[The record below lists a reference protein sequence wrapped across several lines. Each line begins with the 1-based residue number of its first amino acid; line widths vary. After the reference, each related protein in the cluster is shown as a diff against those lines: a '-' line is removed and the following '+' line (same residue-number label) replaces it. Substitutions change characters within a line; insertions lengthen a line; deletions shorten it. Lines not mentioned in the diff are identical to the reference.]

1 MLFRSVEINS
11 FNINDNLTR
20 SLYAQATL
28 NTNLSKELIKVEGC
42 LDGVWS
48 NLDFDYASG
57 DGLSKNIKIKSLL
70 SSRTYQIKVSYIH
83 SDKFT
88 TNTQVANTE
97 DAMQLTNGV
106 FNDWSETTI
115 NGGNGTYNGKIVCDY
130 VAGWSTLNDKTTYGA
145 KDCWSTLWSGDYG
158 VNWRFCSGTVKT
170 TDITSGTYAAEIS
183 TLAFY
188 NKDVN
193 GAWKEESVYNYTR
206 DNGTAYPGLLFLGSV
221 SGETGYYTL
230 GVDHNS
236 RPDSFTFD
244 YKYTPIEGDN
254 CIAYAVVY
262 GNPLLITII
271 IPWSN

>member
-1 MLFRSVEINS
+1 MV
-11 FNINDNLTR
+11 
-20 SLYAQATL
+20 
-28 NTNLSKELIKVEGC
+28 
-42 LDGVWS
+42 LDGQNRSAV
-48 NLDFDYASG
+48 L
-57 DGLSKNIKIKSLL
+57 
-70 SSRTYQIKVSYIH
+70 RTKLIYSPHH
-83 SDKFT
+83 SFP
-88 TNTQVANTE
+88 
-97 DAMQLTNGV
+97 
-106 FNDWSETTI
+106 
-115 NGGNGTYNGKIVCDY
+115 
-130 VAGWSTLNDKTTYGA
+130 TLNDKTTYGA

-206 DNGTAYPGLLFLGSV
+206 DNGTASPGLLFLGSV

-244 YKYTPIEGDN
+244 YKYTPIEGARKIIETGITSMDEMTIQSTKTGTITN
-254 CIAYAVVY
+254 QVKKQVETLDQRLDAITKYVESIAA
-262 GNPLLITII
+262 IAR
-271 IPWSN
+271 